1 VSEHAVTRLTGLYE
15 RAKFS
20 THEIGGPMKDEAI
33 DVLAA
38 LREELE
44 AGGQVAA

>member
-1 VSEHAVTRLTGLYE
+1 
-15 RAKFS
+15 
-20 THEIGGPMKDEAI
+20 MKDEAI